1 MGNGDETLLKR
12 IAAGEPPAMQ
22 DLHAAYAD
30 RLFRYALLRTRDR
43 QLAEDVVQ
51 ETMLAVWRSASA
63 YRGASSVSTWL
74 FGICRHK
81 VADALRRCPAHE
93 TRPLSEALARDAD
106 EPATEFWE
114 TFDRLET
121 DDRELL
127 LLVFYYG
134 FSQQEVAQIMDLPVG
149 TVKSRTFYARRR
161 LQALLEGGS

>member
-1 MGNGDETLLKR
+1 MGTGEERLLKR
-12 IAAGEPPAMQ
+12 IAAGESPAMR
-22 DLHAAYAD
+22 DLHETYAD

-51 ETMLAVWRSASA
+51 ETMLAAWRSASA

-81 VADALRRCPAHE
+81 VADALRRCPQAE
-93 TRPLSEALARDAD
+93 TRPLPEAVAGDAS
-106 EPATEFWE
+106 AIEFWE
-114 TFDRLET
+114 TFDHLQP

-127 LLVFYYG
+127 LLVFHYG
-134 FSQQEVAQIMDLPVG
+134 FSQREIGQIMDVPVG

-161 LQALLEGGS
+161 LQALLQGRS